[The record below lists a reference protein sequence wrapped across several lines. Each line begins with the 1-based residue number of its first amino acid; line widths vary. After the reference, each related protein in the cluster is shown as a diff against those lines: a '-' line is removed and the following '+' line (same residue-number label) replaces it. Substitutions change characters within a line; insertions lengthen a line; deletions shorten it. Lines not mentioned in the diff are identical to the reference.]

1 MAKTVLV
8 VEDDEANA
16 VLIQAI
22 LGRLGGFDVMWSQDG
37 DEVLRIVESG
47 AVAAILMDVSLRN
60 TQVGESK
67 VDGVELTRRIR
78 ALQSGTDLPVLLLTA
93 HAMRGDRETLL
104 FSSGANDYVAKPIED
119 HQGLV
124 DLVSMHIESAG
135 TANGRPRQPSVDAS

>member
-1 MAKTVLV
+1 MTDTVMV

-22 LGRLGGFDVMWSQDG
+22 LSNLGGFSVLWSQDG
-37 DEVLRIVESG
+37 DEVLQIVESG
-47 AVAAILMDVSLRN
+47 HVAAVLMDVGLRN
-60 TQVGESK
+60 TVVAGEK

-78 ALQSGTDLPVLLLTA
+78 GMPAGIDLPILLLTA

-119 HQGLV
+119 HQAFV
-124 DLVSMHIESAG
+124 DLVRKHIEA
-135 TANGRPRQPSVDAS
+135 AAHAST